1 MSITR
6 RSVLSAAGA
15 AMFTGRALAAPQ
27 STRVAVAQCPDYGAA
42 LTPALNGL
50 FDQLGGLGR
59 MVKGKTVVIKVN
71 LTGSPTYRLGHSP
84 LETTHYTH
92 PSVIGATVHLMGRAG
107 AKRIR
112 IVESPW
118 STASPIEE
126 YVLQA
131 NWEPNEILRAAP
143 SVEFVNT
150 NWGGPKRKYSRFTTP
165 NGGHIFPGFD
175 LHPAYE
181 ECDVFVSL
189 AKMKDHVTA
198 GITLAMKNC
207 FGITPCTIYGT
218 GAGVDEPSLTPT
230 GGRGMFHA
238 GDRQP
243 SKSAPQEKAHSVQ
256 KHGGARV
263 PRIVADIVAARPI
276 HLSIVEAVDTMAGGE
291 GPWTGPGLKVVSPR
305 LLVAGLN
312 PVATDAVCM
321 RLMNYDPMARR
332 GAPPFESCDN
342 TLELAEQLGV
352 GSRDANLIDV
362 SGVAIEKAKFDFA
375 ALREMKKKIPG
386 ARV

>member
-1 MSITR
+1 MLEKIPMSITR

-150 NWGGPKRKYSRFTTP
+150 NWG
-165 NGGHIFPGFD
+165 
-175 LHPAYE
+175 
-181 ECDVFVSL
+181 
-189 AKMKDHVTA
+189 
-198 GITLAMKNC
+198 
-207 FGITPCTIYGT
+207 
-218 GAGVDEPSLTPT
+218 
-230 GGRGMFHA
+230 
-238 GDRQP
+238 
-243 SKSAPQEKAHSVQ
+243 
-256 KHGGARV
+256 
-263 PRIVADIVAARPI
+263 
-276 HLSIVEAVDTMAGGE
+276 
-291 GPWTGPGLKVVSPR
+291 
-305 LLVAGLN
+305 
-312 PVATDAVCM
+312 
-321 RLMNYDPMARR
+321 
-332 GAPPFESCDN
+332 
-342 TLELAEQLGV
+342 
-352 GSRDANLIDV
+352 
-362 SGVAIEKAKFDFA
+362 
-375 ALREMKKKIPG
+375 
-386 ARV
+386 